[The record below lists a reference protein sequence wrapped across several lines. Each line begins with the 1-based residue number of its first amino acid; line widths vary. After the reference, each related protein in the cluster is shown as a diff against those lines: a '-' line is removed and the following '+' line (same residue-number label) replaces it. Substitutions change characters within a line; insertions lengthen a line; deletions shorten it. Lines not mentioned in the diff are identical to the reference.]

1 MDTRLF
7 AAQEAPKEKKKKRKT
22 RKQKEL
28 EKKTKAWIALDEDE
42 DKPKK
47 EESTDTDDAD
57 DLSEDEQEELER
69 AAKDAEVMAFDW
81 TPNLFL
87 TNEKRLFPQKDQTQI
102 LKVLTENL
110 AEISS
115 WPFFLK

>member
-7 AAQEAPKEKKKKRKT
+7 TAQEAAPKEKKKKRKT

-69 AAKDAEVMAFDW
+69 AAKDAEVMAFDLTSL

-87 TNEKRLFPQKDQTQI
+87 SSYFGEILAYQI
-102 LKVLTENL
+102 RPMFAPTL
-110 AEISS
+110 S
-115 WPFFLK
+115 